1 MSTEANA
8 SSQSQPAS
16 KRWSY
21 FHSALQLAIQRAAH
35 KWTYEDFTECFSIW
49 CEEQPEN
56 APRIFTTVSRHM
68 EDSITVRRSI
78 FASPQADRSQESC
91 EQLLKR
97 YSVRE
102 NLDSLHAVVTEARA
116 RKQASYDKTDVWRED
131 LHPSAAVRART
142 VPLLDKE
149 RDRLRAEL
157 QSLDAEN
164 MRLQDDMRTNV
175 QAREEVDTEAAHLL
189 DLLVEIESKW
199 GQLPME
205 EIQSWALQTAES
217 VSNTHPV

>member
-8 SSQSQPAS
+8 ASQSQPAS

-68 EDSITVRRSI
+68 EDSIT
-78 FASPQADRSQESC
+78 ESC

>member
-35 KWTYEDFTECFSIW
+35 KWTYEDFTECFAIW

-68 EDSITVRRSI
+68 EDSIT
-78 FASPQADRSQESC
+78 ESC
-91 EQLLKR
+91 EQLLKQ
-97 YSVRE
+97 YNVRE
-102 NLDSLHAVVTEARA
+102 NLDSLHAVVTESRA
-116 RKQASYDKTDVWRED
+116 KKQAGYDGRDVWRED

-142 VPLLDKE
+142 IPLLDKE

-157 QSLDAEN
+157 QSLDTEN
-164 MRLQDDMRTNV
+164 RRLQSQMQRNM
-175 QAREEVDTEAAHLL
+175 QAREEVDTEVSQLL
-189 DLLVEIESKW
+189 DLLAEIQARW
-199 GQLPME
+199 DQLPME

-217 VSNTHPV
+217 VSTTRPL

>member
-1 MSTEANA
+1 MSTETNA

-68 EDSITVRRSI
+68 EDSIT
-78 FASPQADRSQESC
+78 ESC
-91 EQLLKR
+91 EQLLKQ
-97 YSVRE
+97 YNVRE

-116 RKQASYDKTDVWRED
+116 RKQSSYDGKDVWRED
-131 LHPSAAVRART
+131 LHPGAAVRART
-142 VPLLDKE
+142 VPVLESE

-157 QSLDAEN
+157 QSLDAKN
-164 MRLQDDMRTNV
+164 KSLQSEMQQNV
-175 QAREEVDTEAAHLL
+175 QAREEVDAEASQLL
-189 DLLVEIESKW
+189 DILAEIKLKW
-199 GQLPME
+199 EQLPTE
-205 EIQSWALQTAES
+205 EIQSWALQVAES
-217 VSNTHPV
+217 VSNTRPL